1 MFTAMQWLAAAFV
14 AGAPFSPMSP
24 VSPAPTMP
32 SRSVEGCITPEHTG
46 TFRVTAS
53 KVDGTQG
60 IPALL
65 VLENVE
71 GCLEATFITDGSS
84 PAAIDH
90 LAKAGDALQGRLN
103 VTGSE
108 TQVTLRFEG
117 SGVAGSIVGKRQS
130 WKLEGRKTS

>member
-1 MFTAMQWLAAAFV
+1 MFIVAQLAAAAV
-14 AGAPFSPMSP
+14 IAGAPSVPPSN
-24 VSPAPTMP
+24 VAP
-32 SRSVEGCITPEHTG
+32 SRAAAVCVTPEHTG

-60 IPALL
+60 IPAML
-65 VLENVE
+65 VLENID
-71 GCLEATFITDGSS
+71 GCLEATLITDGSS

-90 LAKAGDALQGRLN
+90 LAKSGDALQGRLN

-108 TQVTLRFEG
+108 TQVTLRFDG
-117 SGVAGSIVGKRQS
+117 SNIAGSIVGKRQS

>member
-1 MFTAMQWLAAAFV
+1 MYSIGYLIAAAFV
-14 AGAPFSPMSP
+14 ASGPL
-24 VSPAPTMP
+24 APTT
-32 SRSVEGCITPEHTG
+32 SAHAHGARADESCVAPEHTG

-60 IPALL
+60 VPALL
-65 VLENVE
+65 LLENID

-90 LAKAGDALQGRLN
+90 LAKSGDAIEGRLN
-103 VTGSE
+103 VTGFE
-108 TQVTLRFEG
+108 TQVTLRFDG
-117 SGVAGSIVGKRQS
+117 ATVAGSIVGKQQQ

>member
-1 MFTAMQWLAAAFV
+1 MFTVAQLIAAAFI
-14 AGAPFSPMSP
+14 AGAPLIPSTTP
-24 VSPAPTMP
+24 PA
-32 SRSVEGCITPEHTG
+32 RAHDACVAPEHTG

-65 VLENVE
+65 LLENIE

-90 LAKAGDALQGRLN
+90 LAKSGDALQGRLN
-103 VTGSE
+103 VTGAE
-108 TQVTLRFEG
+108 TQVTVHFDG
-117 SGVAGSIVGKRQS
+117 SAVVGSIVGKKQS
-130 WKLEGRKTS
+130 WKFEGRKTS

>member
-1 MFTAMQWLAAAFV
+1 MLFIAAQLAAAAIV
-14 AGAPFSPMSP
+14 AGAPSMS
-24 VSPAPTMP
+24 STKPAP
-32 SRSVEGCITPEHTG
+32 SRAAETCVAPEHTG

-60 IPALL
+60 VPALL
-65 VLENVE
+65 LLENIE

-90 LAKAGDALQGRLN
+90 LAKTGDALKGRLN
-103 VTGSE
+103 VTGSD
-108 TQVTLRFEG
+108 TQVTLRFDG
-117 SGVAGSIVGKRQS
+117 SGVAGSIVGKRQE

>member
-1 MFTAMQWLAAAFV
+1 FFEEVRMSVIALAAAAFL
-14 AGAPFSPMSP
+14 AGAPIP
-24 VSPAPTMP
+24 PTHVARHT
-32 SRSVEGCITPEHTG
+32 SETCVTPEQTG

-60 IPALL
+60 VPAVLL
-65 VLENVE
+65 LENIE

-90 LAKAGDALQGRLN
+90 LAVSKDALEGRLN

-108 TQVTLRFEG
+108 AKVTLHFDGR
-117 SGVAGSIVGKRQS
+117 GVAGSIVGKKQ
-130 WKLEGRKTS
+130 E